1 VAADPEANL
10 MPALLD
16 ATRTYATLGELM
28 RAMGDVFG
36 YYTETPVL

>member
-1 VAADPEANL
+1 

-16 ATRTYATLGELM
+16 AVRTYATEGEIM

-36 YYTETPVL
+36 YYTETPFL